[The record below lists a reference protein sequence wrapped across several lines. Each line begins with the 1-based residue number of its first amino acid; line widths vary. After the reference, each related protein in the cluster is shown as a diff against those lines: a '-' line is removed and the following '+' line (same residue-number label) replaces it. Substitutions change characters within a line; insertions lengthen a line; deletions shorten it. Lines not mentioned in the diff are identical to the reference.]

1 MSAMG
6 IKIENFS
13 VPVCNSFQA
22 KIHNDQL
29 CYKVDPNWFMSYE
42 NIEKDF
48 RAGLTFL
55 VDYNE
60 DRQLIL
66 EVSSNSTSEY
76 TLMGNFENN
85 LNDEKMAI
93 YLSTIGNLIKSDFYY
108 MVYSKLITSEP
119 MKLYGEGQYNL
130 NVVKEVAVTNSF
142 MGFDTKII
150 GCQQLYDYED
160 CKTSHYLKSFLDNCK
175 CLPFNLMIFEKVD

>member
-6 IKIENFS
+6 VKIEFFS

-29 CYKVDPNWFMSYE
+29 CYEVDPNRFMNYE

-66 EVSSNSTSEY
+66 EVSNSTIEN

-85 LNDEKMAI
+85 LNDEKMTI
-93 YLSTIGNLIKSDFYY
+93 YLSTIGK
-108 MVYSKLITSEP
+108 K
-119 MKLYGEGQYNL
+119 
-130 NVVKEVAVTNSF
+130 
-142 MGFDTKII
+142 
-150 GCQQLYDYED
+150 
-160 CKTSHYLKSFLDNCK
+160 
-175 CLPFNLMIFEKVD
+175 